1 MLFGKP
7 NYRVI
12 SSGRRPSSF
21 DYPKPP
27 LQLPRETD
35 PETKIADA
43 RASGW
48 MTDQQSKCLLGH
60 SRRSDGDCVTSRLLE
75 LERTCEF
82 SPDGAEV
89 QRDGLYFAVQVT
101 GTGVIT
107 TRICR

>member
-35 PETKIADA
+35 PDA
-43 RASGW
+43 SASGW
-48 MTDQQSKCLLGH
+48 MTDQQSKCLLG
-60 SRRSDGDCVTSRLLE
+60 SFTS
-75 LERTCEF
+75 
-82 SPDGAEV
+82 V
-89 QRDGLYFAVQVT
+89 
-101 GTGVIT
+101 
-107 TRICR
+107 